1 MGLKMGSLWCEILI
15 KSRLTKHLL
24 WTIVLFC
31 IVICGDSTSSLAQG
45 PPIPSEILQPNPN
58 EDRFPQPAPTPEPI
72 PDSEETTPVRPP
84 SPPPESTDT
93 NSQTV
98 PVKKIEVTESSIFT
112 PEELNAIVQPFE
124 GRSLTLQQLKEVADQ
139 ITQLYLEKGFITSRA
154 ILVDQPIEEGIVT
167 IRILEGS
174 LEEIKIE
181 GNVRVNPDYVRSRVQ
196 LGAGKPLNTADL
208 EDQLRLLRA
217 DPLFENIEAS
227 LRMGSQQG
235 KSILIVRIAETNPF
249 EGNVSIDNYSP
260 PSVGSE
266 RLGVRFAHL
275 NLTGNGDRIGTSF
288 FHTTR
293 SGSDVGEIS
302 YRLPVN
308 PMNGTVQL
316 RTSLSRNKV
325 VESGFSFF
333 DIEGESQL
341 YEASFRQ
348 PLIRTPREEFALSLG
363 FAYQRNKALLGD
375 VLPVSPGANSEGVTT
390 TSVIKFGQDYLR
402 RDSRGAWSWRSLL
415 SLGTDFLSATDNP
428 EPTPDGQFI
437 SWLGQVQR
445 VQVLNENNLLIVGAD
460 VQLTPD
466 SLVPSQQFVIGGGQS
481 LRGYRQNIRAGD
493 NGFRFSMEDRITLER
508 DEGGIPTF
516 QLAPFFDAGLV
527 WNDSDNP
534 SPLPG
539 ERFLAGVGL
548 GVIWQPL
555 PKLNLRLDYGVPLI
569 DLDDRGTNAQDEG
582 FYFSVN
588 YEF

>member
-1 MGLKMGSLWCEILI
+1 MGSLWCEILI

-31 IVICGDSTSSLAQG
+31 IVICGDSTSSIAQG

-181 GNVRVNPDYVRSRVQ
+181 GNVRVNPEYVRSRVQ

-415 SLGTDFLSATDNP
+415 SLGTDFFSATDNP

>member
-31 IVICGDSTSSLAQG
+31 IVICGDSTSSIAQG
-45 PPIPSEILQPNPN
+45 QPIPSEILQPNPN

-93 NSQTV
+93 NSQKV

-181 GNVRVNPDYVRSRVQ
+181 GNVRVNPEYVRSRVQ

-375 VLPVSPGANSEGVTT
+375 ILPVSPGANSEGVTT

-402 RDSRGAWSWRSLL
+402 RDARGAWSWRSLL
-415 SLGTDFLSATDNP
+415 SLGTDFFSATDNP

>member
-1 MGLKMGSLWCEILI
+1 MGSLWCEILI

-31 IVICGDSTSSLAQG
+31 IVICGDSTSSIAQG

-227 LRMGSQQG
+227 LRMGSEQG
-235 KSILIVRIAETNPF
+235 KSILIVRIAETDPF

-275 NLTGNGDRIGTSF
+275 NLTGNGDRISTSF

-415 SLGTDFLSATDNP
+415 SFGTDFFSATDNP

-460 VQLTPD
+460 VQLTPN

-527 WNDSDNP
+527 WNDSSNP

>member
-1 MGLKMGSLWCEILI
+1 MGSLWCEILI

-31 IVICGDSTSSLAQG
+31 IVICGDSTSSIAQG

-415 SLGTDFLSATDNP
+415 SLGTDFFSATDNP

>member
-1 MGLKMGSLWCEILI
+1 MGSLWCEILI

-31 IVICGDSTSSLAQG
+31 IVICGDSTSSIAQG

-266 RLGVRFAHL
+266 RLGIRFAHL

-415 SLGTDFLSATDNP
+415 SLGTDFFSATDNP